1 MKKNAVSFL
10 VPALNEERN
19 IRDTFETIRMNV
31 SFDKIDYQIVF
42 VDGGSTDR
50 TVAIA
55 RFLAETDPHIVVYAE
70 GGIGGF
76 GDAYKKAVSLA
87 TGDYLMLVPGDNEVS
102 GDAIRAIVNETGKAD
117 MIIPYFTN
125 QEIRPLFRRVLSRT
139 FTRLLNTLT
148 GYSLHY
154 YNGTVL
160 FRTPLLKG
168 YSIRSR
174 GFAFQAEILIHML
187 SIGSTYKE
195 LATTIQRRGSGKTKA
210 FSLSNLF
217 SMASFMTDLV
227 LRYRFSGRHRLP
239 ARPFMTE
246 RRRWKRAP
254 ENERELPA
262 VDIPS
267 EFNYIAAF
275 LTFACNLKCPYCIN
289 NYESQIMERRTM
301 SGAAWVAAL
310 NRLRLPHNLP
320 VTLQGGEPSLH
331 RDFYYVIDNLRADL
345 EIDILTNLQFDINEF
360 IRRVDPKRINRDSR
374 YQSIRA
380 SFHPAEMDIDD
391 TVHRVARL
399 RDAGFN
405 VCLFCVNHPES
416 VDAIRLAEEKAA
428 AANITFFKKDFLGFY
443 HGDVHGVYKYPD
455 AIARRAKKT
464 VLCRSTE
471 LLISPSLSV
480 HRCTRDVYTN
490 NDAIGHLLSPEFRVA
505 FKHRECP
512 NFGYCNPCDVK
523 VKTDRFLRPGHTS
536 VDIVFP
542 DQQRA

>member
-1 MKKNAVSFL
+1 MKKDVVSFL

-19 IRDTFETIRMNV
+19 IRDTFETIRMNIP
-31 SFDKIDYQIVF
+31 FDKIDYQIVF

-50 TVAIA
+50 TVPIA
-55 RFLAETDPHIVVYAE
+55 RFLAETDPHIIIYAE

-76 GDAYKKAVSLA
+76 GDAYKKAVALA
-87 TGDYLMLVPGDNEVS
+87 TGDFMMLVPGDNEVS
-102 GDAIRAIVNETGKAD
+102 GDAIRAILNETGKAD

-125 QEIRPLFRRVLSRT
+125 QEIRPLFRRILSRT
-139 FTRLLNTLT
+139 FTRLLNAIT

-154 YNGTVL
+154 YNGTIL

-168 YSIRSR
+168 YAIRSR

-187 SIGSTYKE
+187 SIGCSSKE
-195 LATTIQRRGSGKTKA
+195 LGTTIQRRGSGKTKA
-210 FSLSNLF
+210 FSISNLM
-217 SMASFMTDLV
+217 SMASFMADIV
-227 LRYRFSGRHRLP
+227 VRYQLGGRRRMP
-239 ARPFMTE
+239 GRPYISE
-246 RRRWKRAP
+246 RRRWRRAP
-254 ENERELPA
+254 GGESRLPA
-262 VDIPS
+262 VDMPPEI
-267 EFNYIAAF
+267 NYVAAF
-275 LTFACNLKCPYCIN
+275 LTFACDLKCPYCIN

-331 RDFYYVIDNLRADL
+331 KDFYHIIDNLRRDL
-345 EIDILTNLQFDINEF
+345 EIDILTNLQFDIDEF
-360 IRRVDPKRINRDSR
+360 IRRVDPKRINRDRR

-391 TVHRVARL
+391 IVGRVARL

-405 VCLFCVNHPES
+405 ICLSCVNHPQS
-416 VDAIRLAEEKAA
+416 ADAIRTAEAKAA
-428 AANITFFKKDFLGFY
+428 AANITLHKKDFLGFFN
-443 HGDVHGVYKYPD
+443 GDVHGAYRYPE

-464 VLCRSTE
+464 VMCRSTE

-490 NDAIGHLLSPEFRVA
+490 NDAIGHMLSPDFRVA

-523 VKTDRFLRPGHTS
+523 VKTDRFLRHGHTS
-536 VDIVFP
+536 VDIVFL
-542 DQQRA
+542 DQRA